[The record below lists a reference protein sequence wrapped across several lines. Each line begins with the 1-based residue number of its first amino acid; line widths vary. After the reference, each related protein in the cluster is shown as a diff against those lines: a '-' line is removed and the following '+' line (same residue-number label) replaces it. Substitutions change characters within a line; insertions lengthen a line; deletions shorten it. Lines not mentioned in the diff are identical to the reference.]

1 MNVDYIVISSNISE
15 FILLVENYKIQNFNY
30 MYSIKLNTFSI
41 VLHLCKFFNLLCLQF
56 CLFFIYI
63 FNMFTL
69 YELSFFAHRCLLVA
83 A

>member
-41 VLHLCKFFNLLCLQF
+41 VLHFVVLIFQSAVSTV
-56 CLFFIYI
+56 LFIFHLYFQYVYI
-63 FNMFTL
+63 
-69 YELSFFAHRCLLVA
+69 V
-83 A
+83 

>member
-41 VLHLCKFFNLLCLQF
+41 VLHLVVLIFQSAVSTV
-56 CLFFIYI
+56 LFIFHLYFQYVYI
-63 FNMFTL
+63 I
-69 YELSFFAHRCLLVA
+69 
-83 A
+83 